1 MKDSKKLSFFHNSV
15 KNKKYLSNLK
25 DILEDFKKE
34 ILNLYGNK
42 LKKIILYGS
51 YARGEENEDSDIDLA
66 IVIKGEIRP
75 FKELDRMSEITYDI
89 ELKYDILLSLYPISE
104 EHYQNLST
112 PFLLNIRKE
121 GVLIWMDK
129 TLKR

>member
-1 MKDSKKLSFFHNSV
+1 MKDSKKLSFFYNSV

-121 GVLIWMDK
+121 GVLI
-129 TLKR
+129 

>member
-121 GVLIWMDK
+121 GVLI
-129 TLKR
+129 